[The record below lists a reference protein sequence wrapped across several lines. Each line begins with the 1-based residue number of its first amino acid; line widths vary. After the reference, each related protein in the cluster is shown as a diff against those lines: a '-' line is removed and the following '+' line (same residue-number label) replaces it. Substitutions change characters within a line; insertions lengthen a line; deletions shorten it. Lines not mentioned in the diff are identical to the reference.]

1 MFNSL
6 NGTLT
11 GKFPQKIFLDTNG
24 IEWEI
29 IVPDTALDKFPSV
42 GEKTRAY
49 VWLQHTDSAMTLF
62 GFATKE
68 DRDLFFDLNKVDGIG
83 PKSAV
88 KIMSSISRE
97 QLVSALDSG
106 DLAILSK
113 IPGLGKKTA
122 QKMLLALK
130 GHLTLD
136 ENPQTVRSAS
146 PAGEYSDVIEALVG
160 MGYDKKMVETA
171 VAKIVGDLSS
181 AGGMD
186 NLTQKEKEDTIFRKA
201 ILEFAQ

>member
-6 NGTLT
+6 NGTVT

-29 IVPDTALDKFPSV
+29 MVPDTALDKFPHV
-42 GEKTRAY
+42 GEKAKAY

-88 KIMSSISRE
+88 KIMSSISRD

-106 DLAILSK
+106 DLAVLSK

-136 ENPQTVRSAS
+136 ENSQTVRSSAS
-146 PAGEYSDVIEALVG
+146 SGEFSDVMEALVG
-160 MGYDKKMVETA
+160 MGYDRKMVESA
-171 VAKIVGDLSS
+171 VAKIVGELSS
-181 AGGMD
+181 DGSLN
-186 NLTQKEKEDTIFRKA
+186 NLTQKEKEDTSFRRA

>member
-6 NGTLT
+6 NGTVT

-29 IVPDTALDKFPSV
+29 MVPDTALDKFPHV
-42 GEKTRAY
+42 GEKAKAY

-88 KIMSSISRE
+88 KIMSSISRD

-106 DLAILSK
+106 DLAVLSK

-136 ENPQTVRSAS
+136 ENSQTVRSSAS
-146 PAGEYSDVIEALVG
+146 SGEFSDVMEALVG
-160 MGYDKKMVETA
+160 MGYDRKMVESA
-171 VAKIVGDLSS
+171 VAKIVGELSS
-181 AGGMD
+181 DGSLN
-186 NLTQKEKEDTIFRKA
+186 NLTQKEKEDTIFRRA

>member
-6 NGTLT
+6 NGTVT

-29 IVPDTALDKFPSV
+29 IVPDTALDKFPHV
-42 GEKTRAY
+42 GEKAKAY

-88 KIMSSISRE
+88 KIMSSISRD

-106 DLAILSK
+106 DLAVLSK

-136 ENPQTVRSAS
+136 ENSQTVRSSAS
-146 PAGEYSDVIEALVG
+146 SGEFSDVMEALVG
-160 MGYDKKMVETA
+160 MGYDRKMVESA
-171 VAKIVGDLSS
+171 VAKIVGELSS
-181 AGGMD
+181 DGSLN
-186 NLTQKEKEDTIFRKA
+186 NLTQKEKEDTIFRRA

>member
-6 NGTLT
+6 NGTVT

-29 IVPDTALDKFPSV
+29 IVPDTALDKFPHV
-42 GEKTRAY
+42 GEKAKAY

-88 KIMSSISRE
+88 KNAFALFSRWWLIS
-97 QLVSALDSG
+97 
-106 DLAILSK
+106 
-113 IPGLGKKTA
+113 T
-122 QKMLLALK
+122 
-130 GHLTLD
+130 
-136 ENPQTVRSAS
+136 
-146 PAGEYSDVIEALVG
+146 
-160 MGYDKKMVETA
+160 
-171 VAKIVGDLSS
+171 
-181 AGGMD
+181 
-186 NLTQKEKEDTIFRKA
+186 
-201 ILEFAQ
+201 